1 MKRMVAQCLEDSNVG
16 KRRIQEAG
24 VRIQESESHGEE
36 DIARRARRTRRCKK
50 GRPGIELVCRNHALA
65 RLFLAQAGE
74 RVGQ

>member
-36 DIARRARRTRRCKK
+36 DIARRTRRCKK